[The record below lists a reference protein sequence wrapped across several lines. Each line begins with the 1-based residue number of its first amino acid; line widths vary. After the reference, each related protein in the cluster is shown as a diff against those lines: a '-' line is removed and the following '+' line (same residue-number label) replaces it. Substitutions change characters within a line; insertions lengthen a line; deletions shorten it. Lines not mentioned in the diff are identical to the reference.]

1 MKKQTKRALIALCVA
16 AAIAAAAGLA
26 ACNDD
31 GKITLKEFSVIDE
44 VTVEL
49 GSEYYIPD
57 VLAVDSEGKEYP
69 AAYTVKQGDSVVEVS
84 RGRLPVTSIDGYVIT
99 YTATVAGEEH
109 SVTTTVKVTDTI
121 APTVYFRETSV
132 RVPVGEEADLPEYV
146 VQDYSPIA
154 ETRITAHYKN
164 GETGI
169 SVNAE
174 TNKFTPEEIGFYR
187 IEIEAEDAL
196 GNTGGNSAILFAYGE
211 TDPEVLTDV
220 VEDFSSGYDP
230 SLIYSPDGQ
239 VTLLP
244 HVEGESVSI
253 QANTNGNYWPN
264 IRFSAEFFETYTA
277 IYDKVLLTVYNAGAH
292 AHQIYYQ
299 TAGELDENGGY
310 TKNEAYSRFV
320 IPAGGSGEIEFTAES
335 IQWSLERGNDITLVT
350 MNDPADGNNEMF
362 SVYFEEIKGR
372 FSEEQVI
379 YTGDSVQITSLY
391 AGIDKLAGKTATG
404 FEVYY
409 EGEKTTDGVLENSF
423 SPMRKGEYRVRV
435 LFGNDGYAAFDFEAR
450 ERQMSLNEN
459 FEGDVDTSVFTF
471 TGTSMVAGASSFAPE
486 GENALIVSYS
496 AAAHG
501 WPRVNIDWTYLQQFV
516 KQYDYI
522 SLTVYNGGQNL
533 HQFYIEKA
541 DRNALRRYDVA
552 PQTSAEI
559 RIYKDELQEL
569 IDSGYNLCIVTFNDN
584 SPNGKAEDSY
594 FLIDALHGGFSDL
607 NARENE
613 EINLEHVF
621 GKTVFEMF
629 DDHEIALY
637 DASGKEMAGA
647 VSEQNTVSLPAGEY
661 TAVLTAKKA
670 FYADGRFE
678 ASLHVRGADYE
689 LSYGF
694 EDGVTGSKYGYD
706 LFSTDFTKTNA
717 LISDTAAGAS
727 KGTKS
732 LAFDFEGVND
742 GYPYFVIKNSVLK
755 DFYYLYGEM
764 HFDLYNAGA
773 KTHESYIEYTSGG
786 TVQDLRVNLNPA
798 ARLTISLNGEML
810 AYFAETGKDLEFN
823 IMNVGGTAAY
833 EGARF
838 TVYLDN
844 VRGTL

>member
-1 MKKQTKRALIALCVA
+1 MKRRAKRLLSVSLVA
-16 AAIAAAAGLA
+16 ACICCAAAFA
-26 ACNDD
+26 ACNNA
-31 GKITLKEFSVIDE
+31 KIAEFSVIGE

-49 GSEYYIPD
+49 GSEYHIPA
-57 VLAVDSEGKEYP
+57 VVAVDENGKEYP
-69 AAYTVKQGDSVVEVS
+69 AEYVVKQGGNTVETAGDKLTAAS
-84 RGRLPVTSIDGYVIT
+84 TDGYVIT
-99 YTATVAGEEH
+99 YTVTVGKEIR
-109 SVTTTVKVTDTI
+109 SVETKVNVQDTT
-121 APTVYFRETSV
+121 APTVYFKETSV
-132 RVPVGEEADLPEYV
+132 RVPVGEAAALPEYA
-146 VQDYSPIA
+146 VQDFSAIA
-154 ETRITAHYKN
+154 EKTVTAHFLN
-164 GETGI
+164 ADEGQPVEGET
-169 SVNAE
+169 
-174 TNKFTPEEIGFYR
+174 FTPEEEGFYR
-187 IEIEAEDAL
+187 IDVAAKDAL
-196 GNTGGNSAILFAYGE
+196 GNEGSGSAILFAYEENGS
-211 TDPEVLTDV
+211 DVLADV
-220 VEDFSSGYDP
+220 IEDFSSGYD
-230 SLIYSPDGQ
+230 SSFLYSKEQGQ
-239 VTLLP
+239 VSISP
-244 HVEGESVSI
+244 YIDGDKVSI
-253 QANTNGNYWPN
+253 EANTNGNYWPN
-264 IRFSAEFFETYTA
+264 INISGETLEKYTA
-277 IYDKVLLTVYNAGAH
+277 MYGKVLLTVYNAGAF

-299 TAGELDENGGY
+299 TGDD
-310 TKNEAYSRFV
+310 AYNRFE
-320 IPAGGSGEIEFTAES
+320 IPAGGRGNIEFTSQTIAWHRNKGE
-335 IQWSLERGNDITLVT
+335 DITLVV
-350 MNDPADGNNEMF
+350 MNDSANGNNEMF
-362 SVYFEEIKGR
+362 SVYFEEMKGR

-423 SPMRKGEYRVRV
+423 SPMRKGEYRVHV
-435 LFGNDGYAAFDFEAR
+435 LFGDDGCAAFDFEAR

-501 WPRVNIDWTYLQQFV
+501 WPRVEIDWTYLQQFV

-541 DRNALRRYDVA
+541 DRKALRRYDVA

-613 EINLEHVF
+613 EVKLEHVF

-629 DDHEIALY
+629 EDCEIALY
-637 DASGKEMAGA
+637 DASGEEVAGA
-647 VSEQNTVSLPAGEY
+647 VSDQNTVSLPAGEY

-678 ASLHVRGADYE
+678 ASLHVRGANYA

-706 LFSTDFTKTNA
+706 LFSTDFTKTSA

-727 KGTKS
+727 EGTKS
-732 LAFDFEGVND
+732 LAFDFDGVND

-773 KTHESYIEYTSGG
+773 KTHESYFEYLSGG
-786 TVQDLRVNLNPA
+786 TVQYLRVNLNPA
-798 ARLTISLNGEML
+798 ERLTISLNGEML

-823 IMNVGGTAAY
+823 IMNEGGTAAY

-844 VRGTL
+844 VRGGN

>member
-211 TDPEVLTDV
+211 KDPEVLTDV

-310 TKNEAYSRFV
+310 TKNAAYSRFT
-320 IPAGGSGEIEFTAES
+320 IPAGGRGEIEFTAES

-350 MNDPADGNNEMF
+350 MNDPADGNNEML
-362 SVYFEEIKGR
+362 SLYFEKVSGR
-372 FSEEQVI
+372 FADTAVA
-379 YTGDSVQITSLY
+379 YTGDEIAVAPIYQNVE
-391 AGIDKLAGKTATG
+391 KLAGKTYTG
-404 FEVYY
+404 FEVYC
-409 EGEKTTDGVLENSF
+409 DGVKTENGVDADSF
-423 SPMRKGEYRVRV
+423 TPQKAGAYQVRV
-435 LFGNDGYAAFDFEAR
+435 LFGADGFAAFDFDVR
-450 ERQMSLNEN
+450 GRQMSLNEN
-459 FEGDVDTSVFTF
+459 FEGDTDLSVY
-471 TGTSMVAGASSFAPE
+471 AGMDGAAIKRGDSSFAPE
-486 GENALIVSYS
+486 GKNALIGSYTTS
-496 AAAHG
+496 NG
-501 WPRVNIDWTYLQQFV
+501 WPGLAIDIDYLAQFV
-516 KQYDYI
+516 DYYDYFTFKI
-522 SLTVYNGGQNL
+522 YNGGQFE
-533 HQFYIEKA
+533 HQFYIETPT
-541 DRNALRRYDVA
+541 RGALRRYVIGA
-552 PQTSAEI
+552 GQTAELV
-559 RIYKDELQEL
+559 IYSHELQTYVEAAYDL
-569 IDSGYNLCIVTFNDN
+569 HIVLFNDN
-584 SPNGKAEDSY
+584 SASGKAEDGF
-594 FLIDALHGGFSDL
+594 FLFDDFRGAYTDVNVPANKAFDL
-607 NARENE
+607 AY
-613 EINLEHVF
+613 VF
-621 GKTVFEMF
+621 GGLLEE
-629 DDHEIALY
+629 DYAL
-637 DASGKEMAGA
+637 KIFGA
-647 VSEQNTVSLPAGEY
+647 DGAEVTGAAQGGAITLPAGEY
-661 TAVLTAKKA
+661 TAQLTVNKA
-670 FYADGRFE
+670 FYAEGVFT
-678 ASLHVRGADYE
+678 AKLVVREDYTPF
-689 LSYGF
+689 YGF
-694 EDGVTGSKYGYD
+694 EEETAGSAYGGG
-706 LFSTDFTKTNA
+706 LFGGDCRKTSVLVSTD
-717 LISDTAAGAS
+717 AAGTS
-727 KGTKS
+727 EGTQS
-732 LAFDFEGVND
+732 LTFNFDGVND
-742 GYPYFVIKNSVLK
+742 GYPYFVVARSVVR
-755 DFYYLYGEM
+755 DFYYFCGEM
-764 HFDLYNAGA
+764 HFDVYNAGA
-773 KTHESYIEYTSGG
+773 KQHDSYIEAGSGYVRQSLAPASRTTVSLTAEQLAAILSSGG
-786 TVQDLRVNLNPA
+786 DMMFQILNV
-798 ARLTISLNGEML
+798 S
-810 AYFAETGKDLEFN
+810 
-823 IMNVGGTAAY
+823 GTPAY
-833 EGARF
+833 ENAAFR
-838 TVYLDN
+838 YYIDN
-844 VRGTL
+844 VRGAL